1 MRLRTKI
8 GAAMA
13 AVTLTGVVTTGLLT
27 SLRVT
32 RTIHEE
38 ADRRLLEST
47 SALGGEWG
55 ALGGSVSSALA
66 EVAGRASLRAELGK
80 LARGV
85 VPAASPEI
93 INLARILKA
102 GTDVSKIQA
111 CTQ

>member
-13 AVTLTGVVTTGLLT
+13 AVTLTGVLTTGLLT

-47 SALGGEWG
+47 SALGVEWG
-55 ALGGSVSSALA
+55 SLGNNVSASVAEATRSALLRGTL
-66 EVAGRASLRAELGK
+66 GR
-80 LARGV
+80 LAHQTLPRE
-85 VPAASPEI
+85 SPDV
-93 INLARILKA
+93 INLARQ
-102 GTDVSKIQA
+102 VM
-111 CTQ
+111 